1 MFFSVLFYCIRR
13 GGKGFTE
20 VRFVLQF
27 GTFCFEPLEHFV
39 LRIISAMDCCI
50 LKGKRLPRKTE
61 AAPIGKE
68 DCPWFIDGFRRYSF
82 GFLHRLA
89 NNFANLQ
96 QGICHRMPCQS
107 VRVQRG

>member
-39 LRIISAMDCCI
+39 LRIIKRIEFVVNACRINIC
-50 LKGKRLPRKTE
+50 LNGKNQHLRT
-61 AAPIGKE
+61 
-68 DCPWFIDGFRRYSF
+68 C
-82 GFLHRLA
+82 
-89 NNFANLQ
+89 
-96 QGICHRMPCQS
+96 
-107 VRVQRG
+107 V

>member
-39 LRIISAMDCCI
+39 LRIIDLADISEGRIGEKVSKFEVQFVIAHNLYYLCI
-50 LKGKRLPRKTE
+50 LKL
-61 AAPIGKE
+61 
-68 DCPWFIDGFRRYSF
+68 
-82 GFLHRLA
+82 FLITKIKIHGL
-89 NNFANLQ
+89 
-96 QGICHRMPCQS
+96 
-107 VRVQRG
+107 

>member
-39 LRIISAMDCCI
+39 LRIIYA
-50 LKGKRLPRKTE
+50 KTV
-61 AAPIGKE
+61 PST
-68 DCPWFIDGFRRYSF
+68 DT
-82 GFLHRLA
+82 
-89 NNFANLQ
+89 LQ
-96 QGICHRMPCQS
+96 
-107 VRVQRG
+107 

>member
-39 LRIISAMDCCI
+39 LRII
-50 LKGKRLPRKTE
+50 
-61 AAPIGKE
+61 
-68 DCPWFIDGFRRYSF
+68 
-82 GFLHRLA
+82 
-89 NNFANLQ
+89 NF
-96 QGICHRMPCQS
+96 
-107 VRVQRG
+107 